1 MAVGMVVVVLA
12 PRRRDVDYC
21 SVVSV
26 RALVVLVPVPVPA
39 NYVALSTAAMPV
51 PVAVLRVVSV
61 AALIGGVSDTVAV
74 IEWLSMPVPVFVGM
88 LVTVVR
94 VVIVVLAAAVFVLA
108 SEMGV
113 LHEGNSE
120 SRSWFVVVT
129 RGVERGPKK

>member
-1 MAVGMVVVVLA
+1 VAVGMVVVVLA
-12 PRRRDVDYC
+12 PGRRDVDYC

-26 RALVVLVPVPVPA
+26 RALLVLVPVPVPA
-39 NYVALSTAAMPV
+39 YVALSTAAMPMS
-51 PVAVLRVVSV
+51 VAVLRVVSV
-61 AALIGGVSDTVAV
+61 AALIGGMRHAVAV

-113 LHEGNSE
+113 FHEGNSE
-120 SRSWFVVVT
+120 SRSWFVT
-129 RGVERGPKK
+129 PRCRERGPKR